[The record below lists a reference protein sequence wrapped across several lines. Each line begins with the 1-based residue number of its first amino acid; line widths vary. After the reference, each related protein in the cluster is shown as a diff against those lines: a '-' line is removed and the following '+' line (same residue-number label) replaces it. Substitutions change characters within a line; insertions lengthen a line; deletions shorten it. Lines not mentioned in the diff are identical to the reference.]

1 MTYLLG
7 IDLGTSS
14 VRAGIYREDGS
25 RPGLAA
31 ASYPISTPAPD
42 RSEQNPE
49 SWWQA
54 TTSAIKA
61 ALNDAGIKGS
71 QLTGIAF
78 DGQMHGGALLDWDGE
93 PVCPAIIWP
102 DSRSA
107 GVLDEIADLLG
118 DAIITKTIM
127 NRPFPGTFAATLF
140 WMRKHD
146 PSTWKRIRHILPPK
160 DYIRYRMCG
169 LFNTDPSDASATLL
183 FDQNARDWST
193 DTAKRL
199 DIPIEWLPYVVT
211 SDEEISETYGI
222 EEEIGIPDGIPVII
236 GGADQACAAFGNGV
250 MEPGTVLVT
259 IGTGGQVCT
268 PLTTPAN
275 TRNLSLNVFCHLP
288 ESRWYLMG
296 ATLSAGLCLRW
307 FRDTFAPGVPFED
320 LSNEAA
326 AVGDTGELMFLPYL
340 PGKRS
345 PDLNPA
351 AHGLFSGIRLHHS
364 RGHFVRAIMEGVAFD
379 LRECL
384 EEISTVSV
392 KPERIILSGGGS
404 TSKVWT
410 QIMADVLGLDV
421 HVSGRDEQACFG
433 AALLAGIGT
442 GAFRDYQDALGRVP
456 EPSEPVSPD
465 TENTDRY
472 NSRYSSYL
480 YTYRTLM
487 TKEKSRP

>member
-1 MTYLLG
+1 MAHLMG

-14 VRAGIYREDGS
+14 VRAGIYREDGL
-25 RPGLAA
+25 RLGLAA
-31 ASYPISTPAPD
+31 ASYPIDTPASD
-42 RSEQNPE
+42 RSEQDPNA
-49 SWWQA
+49 WWQA
-54 TTSAIKA
+54 TASAITG
-61 ALNDAGIKGS
+61 ALKVAGIRGS
-71 QLTGIAF
+71 QVTGIAF
-78 DGQMHGGALLDWDGE
+78 DGQMHGGALLDWDGD

-102 DSRSA
+102 DSRCA
-107 GVLDEIADLLG
+107 GELDEITDLLG

-127 NRPFPGTFAATLF
+127 NRPFPGTFAATLY

-146 PSTWKRIRHILPPK
+146 PSTWKSIRHILPPK

-183 FDQNARDWST
+183 FDQNARDWSP
-193 DTAKRL
+193 DIAKRL

-222 EEEIGIPDGIPVII
+222 EEETGIPDGVPVII

-250 MEPGTVLVT
+250 TEPGTVLVT

-268 PLTTPAN
+268 PLTAPAN
-275 TRNLSLNVFCHLP
+275 THDLSLNVFCHLP

-307 FRDTFAPGVPFED
+307 FRDTFAPGTPFED
-320 LSNEAA
+320 LSNEAS
-326 AVGDTGELMFLPYL
+326 AVEDTGELMFLPYL

-351 AHGLFSGIRLHHS
+351 AHGLFSGIRLQHS

-384 EEISTVSV
+384 DEICTVSV

-404 TSKVWT
+404 TSAVWT
-410 QIMADVLGLDV
+410 QIVADVLGRNV
-421 HVSGRDEQACFG
+421 CVSGRDEQACFG

-442 GAFRDYQDALGRVP
+442 GTFRDYRDALDHVP
-456 EPSEPVSPD
+456 EPSEPVVPD
-465 TENTDRY
+465 TARAERY
-472 NSRYSSYL
+472 GAQYGRYL
-480 YTYRTLM
+480 DTYRTLM
-487 TKEKSRP
+487 GK